1 MDVIVIKHVTS
12 SVFYYNFCL
21 ILPKFESF
29 FWVDTALWNFI
40 DEYYFK
46 RLVTRSKIP
55 IKSFCPFAILA
66 RTKAWPAAG
75 CQSLLT
81 VDQGIGGHAVLLVW
95 LRYLQNIFYRPL
107 CKRLIFNLIRKV
119 FLTVSG
125 LLQYKNTQS
134 QRLYSLNFVLLH
146 ATG

>member
-12 SVFYYNFCL
+12 SVLYYNFCL
-21 ILPKFESF
+21 ILPEFESF
-29 FWVDTALWNFI
+29 FWVDTALWNII
-40 DEYYFK
+40 DEYYLK

-55 IKSFCPFAILA
+55 IKSFCRFAISA

-81 VDQGIGGHAVLLVW
+81 VDQGIGGHSVLLVW
-95 LRYLQNIFYRPL
+95 PRYLQNIFSSPL
-107 CKRLIFNLIRKV
+107 CKRLILIRKV
-119 FLTVSG
+119 LLTVSG

-134 QRLYSLNFVLLH
+134 QRPYSLNFVLLH